1 MSQAHSL
8 VQDCPLCQSAG
19 GKLVFEHSKFRVIW
33 ADEPLYPGFLR
44 LVWQSH
50 VREFSDLSD
59 EDQLLC
65 MRVVVLLERF
75 VLQEMKADKVNLA
88 TLGNVVAHLHW
99 HVIPRFTDD
108 AHFPAPVWANARPDA
123 ALAVRQQA
131 VLNRKT
137 HLIEHLALHMKGRFS

>member
-1 MSQAHSL
+1 MKP

-19 GKLVFEHSKFRVIW
+19 GQLVFEHSKFRVIW

-50 VREFSDLSD
+50 VREFSDLP
-59 EDQLLC
+59 EPDQLLC
-65 MRVVVLLERF
+65 MNAVVLLERF

-108 AHFPAPVWANARPDA
+108 AHFPAPVWASVKPDVN
-123 ALAVRQQA
+123 LSSRQQP
-131 VLNRKT
+131 LFDRKAQ
-137 HLIEHLALHMKGRFS
+137 LIDQLALLLNAHFS